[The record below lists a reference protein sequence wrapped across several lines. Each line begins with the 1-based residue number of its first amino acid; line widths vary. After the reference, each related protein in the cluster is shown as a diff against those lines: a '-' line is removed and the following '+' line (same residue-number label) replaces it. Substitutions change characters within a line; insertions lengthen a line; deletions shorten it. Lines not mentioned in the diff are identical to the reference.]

1 MSVDDPDWKTLA
13 AFVNGATLGGRSKKN

>member
-1 MSVDDPDWKTLA
+1 MSVDDPDWKTMA

>member
-1 MSVDDPDWKTLA
+1 MKDPDWKAIA